1 MVTSASEPAVGEREG
16 ASVRREPRPMRITD
30 AAPSHA
36 EELHRREVRYVVMMG
51 IRALCLILATV
62 LVTTHAPYLVI
73 WVPILVLGAVVIP
86 WLAVV
91 IANDRAPKRQYRVG
105 GRYGPQAPNQR
116 ALTNEAP
123 DSTERKIIDADP

>member
-1 MVTSASEPAVGEREG
+1 M
-16 ASVRREPRPMRITD
+16 RRQPRPMRITD

-51 IRALCLILATV
+51 VRALCLVLATV

-73 WVPILVLGAVVIP
+73 WVPILVLGALVIP

-91 IANDRAPKRQYRVG
+91 IANDRAPKRHYRVG
-105 GRYGPQAPNQR
+105 GRYGPEAPNQR
-116 ALTNEAP
+116 ALTADAP
-123 DSTERKIIDADP
+123 DAPERKVIDVDP